1 MTATT
6 HITITNV
13 VQSRGFAFA
22 VVTEN
27 GEQIFI
33 PSHAASDID
42 GLAAG
47 DSIAAVLVPNAKPQ
61 GASHRPTPWLAVKLI
76 DGVFDDD
83 EWEPFNEGQQD
94 QGDPDVSL
102 PLDQQLLDA
111 LRDVAFASA
120 TDVAAMI
127 GADTLAVRNSLHRLW
142 IGGRCARA
150 MIHNR
155 FGQQRASLVMY
166 AMSASDFLEVE

>member
-1 MTATT
+1 MTSTT
-6 HITITNV
+6 QITITNV

-22 VVTEN
+22 VVSDN

-76 DGVFDDD
+76 DSGND
-83 EWEPFNEGQQD
+83 EDKWEPFADDAQD
-94 QGDPDVSL
+94 QDCSNVST
-102 PLDQQLLDA
+102 PLDQQALDA

-120 TDVAAMI
+120 SDVAAMI
-127 GADTLAVRNSLHRLW
+127 GADTQAVRNSLHRLW
-142 IGGRCARA
+142 TSGRCARA

-166 AMSASDFLEVE
+166 AMSASDFLEIE

>member
-33 PSHAASDID
+33 PAHAASGVD

-76 DGVFDDD
+76 DSGNDDE
-83 EWEPFNEGQQD
+83 EWEPFVEGAQD
-94 QGDPDVSL
+94 QDGLDVSA
-102 PLDQQLLDA
+102 PLDQQSLDA

-120 TDVAAMI
+120 SDVAAMI
-127 GADTLAVRNSLHRLW
+127 GADTQAVRNSLHRLW
-142 IGGRCARA
+142 TSGRCARA